1 MKKISIAL
9 SAAVF
14 ALLSI
19 SCQKEV
25 LVADTT
31 TNGSTQVFTCTF
43 DNTKMT
49 IDENNSPIW
58 QEGDF
63 IILYNGAK
71 AETATRSGLG
81 SITVNTKGNPVF
93 YNGTEAITN
102 NIIEK
107 IDITADM
114 ISADGKT
121 VTFTKTIDDAASVY
135 YAMAESKGSNHVYSI
150 NQSGT
155 VSYREVCAHTDT
167 GAGSTE
173 IVHAAVAS
181 CPAGQSTL
189 SFKNV
194 FCQLKFDLPA
204 GKYQRVIVEANE
216 GSANTF
222 SCGISGFKFDASSIG
237 TASSKTGDAA
247 KYTLTLNNVDAGPYY
262 IPVAPCANLD
272 KGITIKCYK
281 SSSDEEPYTVTISK
295 KLNLARNLI
304 INLGNLEEAKPITS
318 YYEAWEEG
326 RDIIINGV
334 AYNKKTY
341 GAGKL
346 ISEDTSFAT
355 DEDIKGAIF
364 VAEGKTLSMP
374 GNVRPKGSA
383 IIMCDKPGKK
393 ANFAIGGGTIIPQA
407 DHVTYI
413 VNSMNVTFGKNAY
426 TYGGKIVDLVGFYSS
441 KLTVN
446 ANYFSLTATSKIIN
460 TEIVGCD
467 IETKVNDFGVHDG
480 SKGLNKFE
488 TIIFNNNAVYSNGS
502 LRSFRILRQG
512 RTACVDKVGTIEIK
526 NNTFYD
532 VVFVAGLFTPKSV
545 DAFYLENNIFA
556 YSAFNESYQRC
567 LHTSGD
573 DTSVKTPPVEGYPAS
588 GKVLANIRFNSDRVL
603 GVFNP
608 AQRIG
613 DKAWY
618 ATDYQE
624 ITTAAENPFATV
636 DAANGVFTQKP
647 AFAAYGAQR

>member
-81 SITVNTKGNPVF
+81 SITVNTKGDPVF

-121 VTFTKTIDDAASVY
+121 VTFTKHIDDAASVY

-181 CPAGQSTL
+181 CPAGQSAL

-216 GSANTF
+216 GSTNTF
-222 SCGISGFKFDASSIG
+222 GCGIREFKFDASSIG
-237 TASSKTGDAA
+237 TAQNKTGASA
-247 KYTLTLNNVDAGPYY
+247 IYTLTLNNVDAGPYY

-334 AYNKKTY
+334 AYNKASF
-341 GAGKL
+341 GAGSL
-346 ISEDTSFAT
+346 ITENTTAST
-355 DEDIKGAIF
+355 DIKGAIF
-364 VAEGKTLSMP
+364 VAEGVTLTLNSM
-374 GNVRPKGSA
+374 VKPKGSVL
-383 IIMCDKPGKK
+383 IMCDKPGKK
-393 ANFAIGGGTIIPQA
+393 ADINISATIAPQVDNA
-407 DHVTYI
+407 KYI
-413 VNSMNVTFGKNAY
+413 VNSMNVVFTCNAFLY
-426 TYGGKIVDLVGFYSS
+426 ASKVVNLVGFYSS
-441 KLTVN
+441 KIALN
-446 ANYFSLTATSKIIN
+446 ANNFALTATSTIDN
-460 TEIVGCD
+460 AEFVGCD
-467 IETKVNDFGVHDG
+467 ISVGSAVTSAAGIYVGVQNIKNKKVVF
-480 SKGLNKFE
+480 K
-488 TIIFNNNAVYSNGS
+488 NNIVYSPNGS
-502 LRSFRILRQG
+502 TRNFYVYRDGRSKVI
-512 RTACVDKVGTIEIK
+512 TALGTAEIS

-532 VVFVAGLFTPKSV
+532 IMFANGFMDPVSA
-545 DAFYLENNIFA
+545 DAVYVENNIVS
-556 YSAFNESYQRC
+556 YSAENTQYQRF
-567 LHTSGD
+567 LYTIA
-573 DTSVKTPPVEGYPAS
+573 DTPDSYPDA
-588 GKVLANIRFNSDRVL
+588 GKFMNNIRFNTGRVL
-603 GVFNP
+603 GVMNYTTNLADKSWYP
-608 AQRIG
+608 A
-613 DKAWY
+613 
-618 ATDYQE
+618 DYQE